1 MRFVVIIF
9 LQILSFSV
17 NSSYMFEYDKNQ
29 ETFIR
34 STNEG
39 ENSRIRFCQTKNG
52 DDVVFRFDCEFSN
65 QAVEGYF
72 QYINKTFNA
81 FTKVTSESRLA
92 KFYNLER
99 SNICLLVVP
108 ESKGYNRRERIGE
121 CVKFYVPVALNFD
134 EYSPAPHAVHV
145 VAPGFVK
152 VSVTLPAAQ
161 VAHAVCEFGEYLPA
175 MHIVQVDAPGFV
187 KVFV

>member
-108 ESKGYNRRERIGE
+108 ES
-121 CVKFYVPVALNFD
+121 
-134 EYSPAPHAVHV
+134 
-145 VAPGFVK
+145 
-152 VSVTLPAAQ
+152 
-161 VAHAVCEFGEYLPA
+161 
-175 MHIVQVDAPGFV
+175 
-187 KVFV
+187 